1 MQYLIGIGVIG
12 MLLLYCVIVV
22 RCTHAPEW

>member
-12 MLLLYCVIVV
+12 MLLLYGVIVV
-22 RCTHAPEW
+22 RSTHAPEW